1 LATFSANESWLP
13 KNITLKHI
21 QWSYENYSNKL
32 THSDI
37 GIVPNGIMTK
47 NSLDKIKKQKN
58 NLLNLSKDDYVLRF
72 KMPSGPGRI
81 IVFGLLGIP
90 VISDF
95 FPSGIRHLQ
104 DGRGLIA
111 HSTSGWEHS
120 FKKLIV
126 SSNLRKSMGQKLQN
140 YVIEKY
146 DFISLDEYQ
155 NNLLNNS
162 GSSSIK
168 KGYPNCFSE
177 EYYVQ
182 TIRFDDWYNSNSIG
196 SIDFVW
202 IDVQGAEYEVI
213 DGMGSTIQNI
223 SYIWMEYGEDEYDG
237 ALGREQTIN
246 LLKSKGFKLV
256 KSLSSIGPKGDLVF
270 KYKNWNFFSLL

>member
-1 LATFSANESWLP
+1 ME
-13 KNITLKHI
+13 IMKHYVEKF
-21 QWSYENYSNKL
+21 Q
-32 THSDI
+32 
-37 GIVPNGIMTK
+37 
-47 NSLDKIKKQKN
+47 KIKDLLNKN
-58 NLLNLSKDDYVLRF
+58 NPIIIEIGAHYGEDTLRF
-72 KMPSGPGRI
+72 LEIFPNAKIHCFEPDDRNIKILNQTVIDERVI
-81 IVFGLLGIP
+81 IYQLALSNQKGKVRFYK
-90 VISDF
+90 
-95 FPSGIRHLQ
+95 
-104 DGRGLIA
+104 
-111 HSTSGWEHS
+111 S
-120 FKKLIV
+120 FTEYKINSV
-126 SSNLRKSMGQKLQN
+126 P
-140 YVIEKY
+140 EKY

-155 NNLLNNS
+155 NNLLHNS

-182 TIRFDDWYNSNSIG
+182 TIRFDDWYNSKSIG

-213 DGMGSTIQNI
+213 DGMGSTIQKI

-270 KYKNWNFFSLL
+270 KYKNWNFSSLL

>member
-1 LATFSANESWLP
+1 MLLNFDSTFSYEVQGSHYGEDTLRLLETFPNANIHCFEPDDRNIKIFNEIVNDNRVVLHQSALSNQNGKARFYKSFTENES
-13 KNITLKHI
+13 N
-21 QWSYENYSNKL
+21 
-32 THSDI
+32 
-37 GIVPNGIMTK
+37 IVP
-47 NSLDKIKKQKN
+47 
-58 NLLNLSKDDYVLRF
+58 
-72 KMPSGPGRI
+72 
-81 IVFGLLGIP
+81 
-90 VISDF
+90 
-95 FPSGIRHLQ
+95 
-104 DGRGLIA
+104 
-111 HSTSGWEHS
+111 
-120 FKKLIV
+120 
-126 SSNLRKSMGQKLQN
+126 
-140 YVIEKY
+140 EKY

-155 NNLLNNS
+155 NNLLHNS

-270 KYKNWNFFSLL
+270 KYKNWNFSSLL